1 MSAARWAQQELLNRQ
16 SRTGLRV
23 YAVWFN
29 MYPGDAREKWPS
41 TLLTDPRVIHY
52 WDEAR
57 AVGTAYLAHVPA
69 MFERRAP
76 ATLPPAADAM
86 WDAYF
91 VYAPG
96 DEWQNPL
103 PVPVSWGYPIMVTR
117 DQLLRAVD
125 TLADK

>member
-1 MSAARWAQQELLNRQ
+1 VTAARWAQQELLDHQ
-16 SRTGLRV
+16 PRTALRV

-41 TLLTDPRVIHY
+41 RLFTDPRVVQY

-57 AVGTAYLAHVPA
+57 AIGTRYLSQLPA
-69 MFERRAP
+69 MMERRAA
-76 ATLPPAADAM
+76 ATLPPTADAM

-91 VYAPG
+91 IYAPG
-96 DEWQNPL
+96 DKWLEPL

-117 DQLLRAVD
+117 DQLLREAN
-125 TLADK
+125 TLASK